1 MNNEQVE
8 KRLRDIEELKH
19 GSYDKRTE
27 HLDESGRGVFINRLI
42 EEDSPYLLQ
51 HAHNPVN
58 WYAWGDEAFAAA
70 QATGKPIFLSI
81 GYSTCHWCHVMEV
94 ESFDNSE
101 VAAVLNEHFISIKMD
116 REQYPDIDEVYMT
129 GVQLMTGQGGWP
141 MSNLLLPTGEPFFGA
156 TYFPAVQFIALLQQV
171 VIAWDSKRGE
181 LEASARQ
188 MQQGIEKIL
197 GDKQAVQ
204 ELDADLR
211 ANALQALF
219 QREDRERGGL
229 AGAPKFPQEP
239 LLLFLLDQAAREQ
252 DPHALSFVDRALEGM
267 GRGGIYDQVGGGFA
281 RYSVDE
287 EWLVPHFEKMLYN
300 QSQLGL
306 VYLQAYRLTAK
317 PFFLRV
323 LTQTL
328 DYVLRDMQRP
338 SGGFY
343 SATDA
348 DSEGEEGVFFT
359 WSLAEL
365 RDALDAEEFELVRQL
380 YGPDE
385 LGNFEGS
392 NILELSRSLEVS
404 ARETG
409 DPDFYLTLDQILE
422 KLYLAREKRV
432 HPLRD
437 DKLIVAW
444 SGAMINTLAQ
454 AGARLAEP
462 RWTAAALKA
471 AEIICSE
478 TIQPSG
484 KLWRIALN
492 GAASIN
498 GQLEDYAN
506 LIEGLVALFDT
517 QQSTGE
523 RGVSA
528 ANANLGQRLGKESDK
543 NASSWLAR
551 AQALTDTMIDEFWD
565 PSHDGFFLSPR
576 EQVGPRL
583 MRSKSASDGAT
594 LSPIATA
601 LRCLLLLDQRRA
613 LLPNQPAVGA
623 SKHDYAELYRRGFNA
638 VSGQL
643 NEHPLSHSSLLRV
656 QAEYAKGPLDG
667 RVYLDG
673 GLASLELI
681 PSSPRAS
688 EIGTE
693 QAEGKHAVLALRI
706 ADGWHIAA
714 NETEGGSLPLRI
726 EASEESA
733 WALEPVALTSE
744 GDYRGAQLLE
754 LTLVLK
760 PSHKLSLYQAGKLN
774 VTVQL
779 CSESQCLL
787 AHEIGLLV

>member
-1 MNNEQVE
+1 MNSEQIE
-8 KRLRDIEELKH
+8 KRLREVEESKH

-156 TYFPAVQFIALLQQV
+156 TYFPAAQFIALLQQV
-171 VIAWDSKRGE
+171 VIAWDSKREE

-211 ANALQALF
+211 ANTLQALF

-252 DPHALSFVDRALEGM
+252 DPHALGFVDRALEGM

-287 EWLVPHFEKMLYN
+287 EWFVPHFEKMLYN

-306 VYLQAYRLTAK
+306 VYLQAYRLTHK

-328 DYVLRDMQRP
+328 DYVLRDMQHP

-365 RDALDAEEFELVRQL
+365 RDALDAEEFELVRRL

-409 DPDFYLTLDQILE
+409 DTDFYSTLDQILE
-422 KLYLAREKRV
+422 KLYLAREQRI

-444 SGAMINTLAQ
+444 SGSMINTLAQ
-454 AGARLAEP
+454 AGARLSEP
-462 RWTAAALKA
+462 RWTAAALRA
-471 AEIICSE
+471 AEIICRE
-478 TIQPSG
+478 NIQASG

-492 GAASIN
+492 GAVSIN

-506 LIEGLVALFDT
+506 LIEGLVALFDA
-517 QQSTGE
+517 QQSAGDRE
-523 RGVSA
+523 VSA
-528 ANANLGQRLGKESDK
+528 ANAGLGQQLVKESDK
-543 NASSWLAR
+543 NASGWLVR

-565 PSHDGFFLSPR
+565 PNQGGFFLSPR

-583 MRSKSASDGAT
+583 TRSKSASDGAT

-613 LLPNQPAVGA
+613 LLPEQPAAGGV
-623 SKHDYAELYRRGFNA
+623 KHDYAALYRRGFNA

-656 QAEYAKGPLDG
+656 QAEHEKRAFDG

-673 GLASLELI
+673 GLASIELI
-681 PSSPRAS
+681 PSSPEAGK
-688 EIGTE
+688 IGTA
-693 QAEGKHAVLALRI
+693 QAERKHVSLALRI
-706 ADGWHIAA
+706 ADGWHVAA
-714 NETEGGSLPLRI
+714 NDTEGGSLPLRI

-733 WALEPVALTSE
+733 WALEPVAQTSAS
-744 GDYRGAQLLE
+744 DYRGAQLLD
-754 LTLVLK
+754 LTLALK
-760 PSHKLSLYQAGKLN
+760 PSHKLSLDQAGKLI

-779 CSESQCLL
+779 CSESECLL
-787 AHEIGLLV
+787 AHEISLLV

>member
-1 MNNEQVE
+1 MNSEQIE
-8 KRLRDIEELKH
+8 KRLRKVEESKH

-156 TYFPAVQFIALLQQV
+156 TYFPAAQFIALLQQV
-171 VIAWDSKRGE
+171 VIAWDSKREE

-211 ANALQALF
+211 ANTLQALF

-306 VYLQAYRLTAK
+306 VYLQAYRLTHK

-365 RDALDAEEFELVRQL
+365 RDALDVEEFELVRRL

-392 NILELSRSLEVS
+392 NILELSRSREVS

-409 DPDFYLTLDQILE
+409 DTHFYSTLDQILE
-422 KLYLAREKRV
+422 KLYLAREQRI

-454 AGARLAEP
+454 AGARLSEP
-462 RWTAAALKA
+462 RWTAGALKA
-471 AEIICSE
+471 AEIICRE
-478 TIQPSG
+478 NIQASG

-492 GAASIN
+492 GAVSIN

-506 LIEGLVALFDT
+506 LIEGLVALFDA
-517 QQSTGE
+517 QQSAGDRE
-523 RGVSA
+523 VSA
-528 ANANLGQRLGKESDK
+528 ANAGLGQQLDKESDK
-543 NASSWLAR
+543 NASGWLVR

-565 PSHDGFFLSPR
+565 PSQGGFFLSPR

-583 MRSKSASDGAT
+583 TRSKSASDGAT

-601 LRCLLLLDQRRA
+601 LRCLLMLDQRRA
-613 LLPNQPAVGA
+613 LLPEQPAAGGV
-623 SKHDYAELYRRGFNA
+623 KRDYAALYRRGFNA

-656 QAEYAKGPLDG
+656 QAEHEKGALDG

-673 GLASLELI
+673 GLASIELI
-681 PSSPRAS
+681 PSSPGADK
-688 EIGTE
+688 IGTA
-693 QAEGKHAVLALRI
+693 QAERKHVLLALRI

-733 WALEPVALTSE
+733 WALEPVAQTSE
-744 GDYRGAQLLE
+744 NDYRGAQLLD
-754 LTLVLK
+754 LTLALK
-760 PSHKLSLYQAGKLN
+760 PSHKLSLDQAGKLN

-787 AHEIGLLV
+787 AHEISLLV

>member
-1 MNNEQVE
+1 MNSEQLE
-8 KRLRDIEELKH
+8 KRLREVEESKH

-156 TYFPAVQFIALLQQV
+156 TYFPTAQFIALLQQV
-171 VIAWDSKRGE
+171 VIAWNSKREE

-211 ANALQALF
+211 ANTLQALF

-306 VYLQAYRLTAK
+306 VYLQAYRLTHK

-348 DSEGEEGVFFT
+348 DSEGAEGVFFT

-365 RDALDAEEFELVRQL
+365 RDALDVEEFELVRRL

-409 DPDFYLTLDQILE
+409 DTDFYSTLDQILE
-422 KLYLAREKRV
+422 KLYLAREQRI

-454 AGARLAEP
+454 AGARLSEP
-462 RWTAAALKA
+462 RWAAAALKA
-471 AEIICSE
+471 AEIICRDN
-478 TIQPSG
+478 IQVSG

-492 GAASIN
+492 GAVSIN

-506 LIEGLVALFDT
+506 LIEGLVALFDA
-517 QQSTGE
+517 QQSAGDRE
-523 RGVSA
+523 VSA
-528 ANANLGQRLGKESDK
+528 ANAGLGQQLGKESDK
-543 NASSWLAR
+543 NASSWLVR

-565 PSHDGFFLSPR
+565 PNQGGFFLSPR

-583 MRSKSASDGAT
+583 TRSKSASDGAT

-601 LRCLLLLDQRRA
+601 LRCLLLLNQRRA
-613 LLPNQPAVGA
+613 LLPERPAAGGA
-623 SKHDYAELYRRGFNA
+623 KHDYAELYRRGFNA

-656 QAEYAKGPLDG
+656 QAEHEKGSLDG

-673 GLASLELI
+673 GLASIELI
-681 PSSPRAS
+681 PSSPGAGK
-688 EIGTE
+688 IGTAR
-693 QAEGKHAVLALRI
+693 AERKHVSLALRI
-706 ADGWHIAA
+706 ADGWHVAA
-714 NETEGGSLPLRI
+714 NDTEGGSLPLRI

-733 WALEPVALTSE
+733 WALEPVAQTSE
-744 GDYRGAQLLE
+744 NDYRGAQLLD
-754 LTLVLK
+754 LTLAIK
-760 PSHKLSLYQAGKLN
+760 PSHKLSLDQAGKLN

-787 AHEIGLLV
+787 AHEISLLV

>member
-1 MNNEQVE
+1 MNSEQLE
-8 KRLRDIEELKH
+8 KRLRAVEESKH
-19 GSYDKRTE
+19 GRYDKRTE
-27 HLDESGRGVFINRLI
+27 HLDESGRGLFINRLI

-58 WYAWGDEAFAAA
+58 WYAWGDEAFAEA

-94 ESFDNSE
+94 ESFDNPE
-101 VAAVLNEHFISIKMD
+101 VAAVLNKHFISIKMD

-129 GVQLMTGQGGWP
+129 GVQLMTGHGGWP

-156 TYFPAVQFIALLQQV
+156 TYFPAAQFIALLQK
-171 VIAWDSKRGE
+171 VIDAWKNKREE

-197 GDKQAVQ
+197 GDRQAVA
-204 ELDADLR
+204 ELDPNLR
-211 ANALQALF
+211 ANTLQALF

-252 DPHALSFVDRALEGM
+252 DANALSFVDRALEGM

-287 EWLVPHFEKMLYN
+287 DWLVPHFEKMLYN

-306 VYLQAYRLTAK
+306 VYLLAYRLTRK
-317 PFFLRV
+317 PFFLRI

-338 SGGFY
+338 EGGFY

-359 WSLAEL
+359 WTLAEL
-365 RDALDAEEFELVRQL
+365 SEALSEEDFEFVCRL

-392 NILELSRSLEVS
+392 NILALSRPLEVS
-404 ARETG
+404 AREADST
-409 DPDFYLTLDQILE
+409 DEADFYARLDRIRDTL
-422 KLYLAREKRV
+422 YAARERRI

-454 AGARLAEP
+454 AGARLATP
-462 RWTAAALKA
+462 RWIAAALKA
-471 AEIICSE
+471 AEIICCE
-478 TIQPSG
+478 NIQADG
-484 KLWRIALN
+484 RLLRIALN
-492 GAASIN
+492 GATSIN

-506 LIEGLVALFDT
+506 LIEGLIALYDAL
-517 QQSTGE
+517 QSGHGGNE
-523 RGVSA
+523 MLA
-528 ANANLGQRLGKESDK
+528 K
-543 NASSWLAR
+543 ASQVDWLAQ
-551 AQALTDTMIDEFWD
+551 AQTLTDAMIDEFWD
-565 PSHDGFFLSPR
+565 ANHGGFFLSPR

-583 MRSKSASDGAT
+583 TRSKSASDGAT
-594 LSPIATA
+594 FSPIATA

-613 LLPNQPAVGA
+613 LLPTRDAD
-623 SKHDYAELYRRGFNA
+623 HYDYADFYRRGFNA

-656 QAEYAKGPLDG
+656 QAEYAEGALDG
-667 RVYLDG
+667 KVYLDG
-673 GLASLELI
+673 GLASFELI
-681 PSSPRAS
+681 PSSPSA
-688 EIGTE
+688 EKIGIE
-693 QAEGKHAVLALRI
+693 QAQRKHRLLSIRI
-706 ADGWHIAA
+706 AEGWHIAA
-714 NETEGGSLPLRI
+714 TKTESGSLPLRI
-726 EASEESA
+726 EAAEASA
-733 WALEPVALTSE
+733 WALEPGELTSE
-744 GDYRGAQLLE
+744 ADYRGVHVLDLN
-754 LTLVLK
+754 LVAK
-760 PSHKLSLYQAGKLN
+760 PSHRLSLDQAVNLK

-787 AHEIGLLV
+787 PQVKTLLV

>member
-1 MNNEQVE
+1 MNSEQLE
-8 KRLRDIEELKH
+8 KRLREVEESKH

-156 TYFPAVQFIALLQQV
+156 TYFPTAQFIALLQQV
-171 VIAWDSKRGE
+171 VIAWNSKREE

-211 ANALQALF
+211 ANTLQALF

-306 VYLQAYRLTAK
+306 VYLQAYRLTHK

-359 WSLAEL
+359 WSLAKL
-365 RDALDAEEFELVRQL
+365 RDALDVEEFELVRRL

-409 DPDFYLTLDQILE
+409 DTDFYSTLDQILE
-422 KLYLAREKRV
+422 KLYLAREQRI

-454 AGARLAEP
+454 AGARLSEP

-471 AEIICSE
+471 AEIICRE
-478 TIQPSG
+478 NIHASG

-492 GAASIN
+492 GAVSIN

-506 LIEGLVALFDT
+506 LIEGLVALFDA
-517 QQSTGE
+517 QQSAGE

-528 ANANLGQRLGKESDK
+528 ANAGLGQQLDIESDN
-543 NASSWLAR
+543 NASSWLVR

-565 PSHDGFFLSPR
+565 PNQGGFFLSPR

-583 MRSKSASDGAT
+583 TRSKSASDGAT

-613 LLPNQPAVGA
+613 LLPEQPAAGEV
-623 SKHDYAELYRRGFNA
+623 KHDYAALYRRGFSA

-656 QAEYAKGPLDG
+656 QAEHEKGSLDG

-673 GLASLELI
+673 GLASIELI
-681 PSSPRAS
+681 PSSPGADK
-688 EIGTE
+688 IGTE
-693 QAEGKHAVLALRI
+693 QAERKHVLLALRI
-706 ADGWHIAA
+706 ADGWHVAA
-714 NETEGGSLPLRI
+714 NDTEGGSLPLRI

-733 WALEPVALTSE
+733 WALEPVAQTSE
-744 GDYRGAQLLE
+744 NDYRGAQLLD
-754 LTLVLK
+754 LTLALK
-760 PSHKLSLYQAGKLN
+760 PSHKLSLDQAGKLN

-779 CSESQCLL
+779 CSASQCLL
-787 AHEIGLLV
+787 AQEISLLV

>member
-1 MNNEQVE
+1 MNSEQIE
-8 KRLRDIEELKH
+8 KRLREVEESKH

-156 TYFPAVQFIALLQQV
+156 TYFPTAQFIALLQQV
-171 VIAWDSKRGE
+171 VIAWNSKREE

-211 ANALQALF
+211 ANTLQALF

-306 VYLQAYRLTAK
+306 VYLQAYRLTHK

-328 DYVLRDMQRP
+328 DYVLRDMQHP

-365 RDALDAEEFELVRQL
+365 RDALDVEEFELVRRL

-409 DPDFYLTLDQILE
+409 DTDFYSTLDQILE
-422 KLYLAREKRV
+422 KLYLAREQRI

-454 AGARLAEP
+454 AGARLSEP

-471 AEIICSE
+471 AEIICRDN
-478 TIQPSG
+478 IQVSG

-492 GAASIN
+492 GAVSIN
-498 GQLEDYAN
+498 GQLEDYAD
-506 LIEGLVALFDT
+506 LIEGLVALFDA
-517 QQSTGE
+517 QQSAGE

-528 ANANLGQRLGKESDK
+528 ANAGLGQQLDIESDN
-543 NASSWLAR
+543 NASSWLVR

-565 PSHDGFFLSPR
+565 PNQGGFFLSPR

-583 MRSKSASDGAT
+583 TRSKSASDGAT

-601 LRCLLLLDQRRA
+601 LSCLLLLDQRRA
-613 LLPNQPAVGA
+613 LLPEQPAAGEV
-623 SKHDYAELYRRGFNA
+623 KHDYAALYRRGFSA

-656 QAEYAKGPLDG
+656 QAEHEKGSLDG

-673 GLASLELI
+673 GLASIELI
-681 PSSPRAS
+681 PSSPGADK
-688 EIGTE
+688 IGTE
-693 QAEGKHAVLALRI
+693 QAERKDVLLALRI
-706 ADGWHIAA
+706 ADGWHVAA
-714 NETEGGSLPLRI
+714 NDTEGGSLPLRI

-733 WALEPVALTSE
+733 WALEPVAQTSE
-744 GDYRGAQLLE
+744 NDYRGAQLLD
-754 LTLVLK
+754 LTLALK
-760 PSHKLSLYQAGKLN
+760 P
-774 VTVQL
+774 
-779 CSESQCLL
+779 
-787 AHEIGLLV
+787 

>member
-1 MNNEQVE
+1 MNSEQVE
-8 KRLRDIEELKH
+8 KRLRAVEESKH
-19 GSYDKRTE
+19 GRYDKRTE
-27 HLDESGRGVFINRLI
+27 HLDESGRGLFINRLI

-58 WYAWGDEAFAAA
+58 WYAWGDEAFAEA

-94 ESFDNSE
+94 ESFDNPE
-101 VAAVLNEHFISIKMD
+101 VAAVLNKHFISIKMD

-129 GVQLMTGQGGWP
+129 GVQLMTGHGGWP

-156 TYFPAVQFIALLQQV
+156 TYFPATQFIALLQQV
-171 VIAWDSKRGE
+171 VVAWENKREE
-181 LEASARQ
+181 LETSARQ

-197 GDKQAVQ
+197 GDRQAVA
-204 ELDADLR
+204 ELDPTLR
-211 ANALQALF
+211 ANTLQALF

-252 DPHALSFVDRALEGM
+252 DANALSFVDRALEGM
-267 GRGGIYDQVGGGFA
+267 GRGGIYDQIGGGFA

-287 EWLVPHFEKMLYN
+287 DWLVPHFEKMLYN

-306 VYLQAYRLTAK
+306 VYLQAYSLTRK
-317 PFFLRV
+317 PFFLRI

-338 SGGFY
+338 EGGFY

-365 RDALDAEEFELVRQL
+365 REALTMEDFEFVRRL

-385 LGNFEGS
+385 LGNFEGT
-392 NILELSRSLEVS
+392 NILALSRSLEVS
-404 ARETG
+404 AREADSAGET
-409 DPDFYLTLDQILE
+409 DFYARLDRIRDTL
-422 KLYLAREKRV
+422 YAARELRI

-462 RWTAAALKA
+462 RWTAAAVRA
-471 AEIICSE
+471 AEVICHE
-478 TIQPSG
+478 NVQADGT
-484 KLWRIALN
+484 LLRIALN
-492 GAASIN
+492 GATSIN

-506 LIEGLVALFDT
+506 LIEGLIALFDALHSSDDDT
-517 QQSTGE
+517 E
-523 RGVSA
+523 A
-528 ANANLGQRLGKESDK
+528 LANAHPAD
-543 NASSWLAR
+543 WLAQ
-551 AQALTDTMIDEFWD
+551 AQSLADAMIDEYWD
-565 PSHDGFFLSPR
+565 SSQDGFFLSPR

-583 MRSKSASDGAT
+583 TRSKSASDGAT

-601 LRCLLLLDQRRA
+601 LRCLLLLEQRKA
-613 LLPNQPAVGA
+613 LLPTPDAGGY
-623 SKHDYAELYRRGFNA
+623 DYADLYRRGFNA

-643 NEHPLSHSSLLRV
+643 NEHPLSHTSLLRV
-656 QAEYAKGPLDG
+656 QAERDSGAVAGV
-667 RVYLDG
+667 VYVDG
-673 GLASLELI
+673 GLARLTATSRSLEG
-681 PSSPRAS
+681 SRADAQAS
-688 EIGTE
+688 RRHVLLTLHI
-693 QAEGKHAVLALRI
+693 AEGWHVASQDEGASRAL
-706 ADGWHIAA
+706 
-714 NETEGGSLPLRI
+714 SI
-726 EASEESA
+726 EASEHSA
-733 WALEPVALTSE
+733 WALEPSGYGHK
-744 GDYRGAQLLE
+744 GDYRGEQKFP
-754 LTLVLK
+754 LVVTLK
-760 PSHKLSLYQAGKLN
+760 PEYQQSLDRACKLR
-774 VTVQL
+774 VTIQL
-779 CSESQCLL
+779 CSYSQCLL
-787 AHEIGLLV
+787 AHEIDLLV

>member
-156 TYFPAVQFIALLQQV
+156 TYFPAAQFIALLQQV

-181 LEASARQ
+181 LETSARQ

-409 DPDFYLTLDQILE
+409 DPDFYLTLDKILE
-422 KLYLAREKRV
+422 KLYLAREQRV

-528 ANANLGQRLGKESDK
+528 ANANLGQQLGKESDK

-583 MRSKSASDGAT
+583 TRSKSASDGAT

-613 LLPNQPAVGA
+613 LLPNQPAAGA

-681 PSSPRAS
+681 PSSPRAG

-693 QAEGKHAVLALRI
+693 QAERKHVVLALRI

-774 VTVQL
+774 VTVQI

>member
-1 MNNEQVE
+1 MNSEQLE
-8 KRLRDIEELKH
+8 KRLMEVEESKH

-156 TYFPAVQFIALLQQV
+156 TYFPAAQFIALLQQV
-171 VIAWDSKRGE
+171 VIAWDSKREE

-211 ANALQALF
+211 ANTLQALF

-252 DPHALSFVDRALEGM
+252 DPHALGFVDRALEGM

-306 VYLQAYRLTAK
+306 VYLQAYRLTHK

-365 RDALDAEEFELVRQL
+365 RDALDAEEFELVRRL

-409 DPDFYLTLDQILE
+409 DTDFYSTLDQILE
-422 KLYLAREKRV
+422 KLYLAREQRI

-444 SGAMINTLAQ
+444 SGSMINTLAQ
-454 AGARLAEP
+454 AGARLSEP

-471 AEIICSE
+471 AEIICRE
-478 TIQPSG
+478 NIQASG

-492 GAASIN
+492 GAVSIN

-506 LIEGLVALFDT
+506 LIEGLVALFDA
-517 QQSTGE
+517 QQSAGDRE
-523 RGVSA
+523 VSA
-528 ANANLGQRLGKESDK
+528 ANAGLGQQLGKESDK
-543 NASSWLAR
+543 NASSWLVR

-565 PSHDGFFLSPR
+565 PNQGGFFLSPR

-583 MRSKSASDGAT
+583 TRSKSASDGAT

-613 LLPNQPAVGA
+613 LLPEQPAAGGV
-623 SKHDYAELYRRGFNA
+623 KHDYAALYRRGFNA

-656 QAEYAKGPLDG
+656 QAEHEKGSLDG

-673 GLASLELI
+673 GLASIELI
-681 PSSPRAS
+681 PSSPGADK
-688 EIGTE
+688 IGTE
-693 QAEGKHAVLALRI
+693 QAERKHVLLALRI
-706 ADGWHIAA
+706 ADGWHVAA
-714 NETEGGSLPLRI
+714 NDTEEGSPPLRI

-733 WALEPVALTSE
+733 WALEPVAQTSE
-744 GDYRGAQLLE
+744 NDYRGAQLLD
-754 LTLVLK
+754 LTLALK
-760 PSHKLSLYQAGKLN
+760 PSHKLSLDQAGKLN

-787 AHEIGLLV
+787 AQEISLLV

>member
-1 MNNEQVE
+1 MNSEQIE
-8 KRLRDIEELKH
+8 KRLREVEESKH

-156 TYFPAVQFIALLQQV
+156 TYFPTAQFIALLQQV
-171 VIAWDSKRGE
+171 VIAWNSKREE

-211 ANALQALF
+211 ANTLQALF

-306 VYLQAYRLTAK
+306 VYLQAYRLTHK

-365 RDALDAEEFELVRQL
+365 RDALDVEEFELVRRL

-409 DPDFYLTLDQILE
+409 DTDFYSTLDQILE
-422 KLYLAREKRV
+422 KLYLAREQRI

-454 AGARLAEP
+454 AGARLSEP

-471 AEIICSE
+471 AEIICRDN
-478 TIQPSG
+478 IQVSG

-492 GAASIN
+492 GAVSIN

-506 LIEGLVALFDT
+506 LIEGLVALFDA
-517 QQSTGE
+517 QQSAGE

-528 ANANLGQRLGKESDK
+528 ANAGLGQQLDIESDN
-543 NASSWLAR
+543 NASSWLVR

-565 PSHDGFFLSPR
+565 PNQGGFFLSPR

-583 MRSKSASDGAT
+583 TRSKSASDGAT

-613 LLPNQPAVGA
+613 LLPEQPAAGGV
-623 SKHDYAELYRRGFNA
+623 KHDYAALYRRGFSA

-656 QAEYAKGPLDG
+656 QAEHEKGSLDG
-667 RVYLDG
+667 RVYLDS
-673 GLASLELI
+673 GLASIELI
-681 PSSPRAS
+681 PSSPGADK
-688 EIGTE
+688 IGTE
-693 QAEGKHAVLALRI
+693 QAERKHVLLALCI
-706 ADGWHIAA
+706 ADGWHVAA
-714 NETEGGSLPLRI
+714 NDTEGGSLPLCI

-733 WALEPVALTSE
+733 WALEPVAQTSE
-744 GDYRGAQLLE
+744 NDYRGVQLLD
-754 LTLVLK
+754 LTLALK
-760 PSHKLSLYQAGKLN
+760 PSHKLSLDQAGKLN

-787 AHEIGLLV
+787 AHEISLLV

>member
-1 MNNEQVE
+1 MNSEQIE
-8 KRLRDIEELKH
+8 KRLRGVEESKH

-156 TYFPAVQFIALLQQV
+156 TYFPTAQFIALLQQV
-171 VIAWDSKRGE
+171 VIAWNSKREE

-211 ANALQALF
+211 ANTLQALF

-239 LLLFLLDQAAREQ
+239 LLLLLLDQAAREQ

-267 GRGGIYDQVGGGFA
+267 ARGGIYDQVGGGFA

-306 VYLQAYRLTAK
+306 VYLQAYRLTHK

-365 RDALDAEEFELVRQL
+365 RDALDVEEFELVRRL

-409 DPDFYLTLDQILE
+409 DTDFYSTLDQILE
-422 KLYLAREKRV
+422 KLYLAREQRI

-454 AGARLAEP
+454 AGARLSEP

-471 AEIICSE
+471 AEIICRDN
-478 TIQPSG
+478 IQVSG

-492 GAASIN
+492 GAVSIN

-506 LIEGLVALFDT
+506 LIEGLVALFDA
-517 QQSTGE
+517 QQSAGE

-528 ANANLGQRLGKESDK
+528 ANAGLGQQLDIESDN
-543 NASSWLAR
+543 NASSWLVR

-565 PSHDGFFLSPR
+565 LSQGGFFLSPR

-583 MRSKSASDGAT
+583 TRSKSASDGAT

-613 LLPNQPAVGA
+613 LLPEQPAAGGV
-623 SKHDYAELYRRGFNA
+623 KHDYAALYRRGFSA

-656 QAEYAKGPLDG
+656 QAEHEKGSLDG
-667 RVYLDG
+667 RVYLDS
-673 GLASLELI
+673 GLASIELI
-681 PSSPRAS
+681 PSSPGADK
-688 EIGTE
+688 IGTE
-693 QAEGKHAVLALRI
+693 QAERKHVLLALRI
-706 ADGWHIAA
+706 ADGWHVAA
-714 NETEGGSLPLRI
+714 NDTEGGSLPLRI

-733 WALEPVALTSE
+733 WALEPVAQTSE
-744 GDYRGAQLLE
+744 NDYRGAQLLD
-754 LTLVLK
+754 LTLALK
-760 PSHKLSLYQAGKLN
+760 PSHKLSLDQAGKLN

-787 AHEIGLLV
+787 AHEISLLV

>member
-1 MNNEQVE
+1 MNSEQIE
-8 KRLRDIEELKH
+8 KRLREVEESKH

-156 TYFPAVQFIALLQQV
+156 TYFPTAQFIALLQQV
-171 VIAWDSKRGE
+171 VIAWNSKREE

-211 ANALQALF
+211 ANTLQALF

-306 VYLQAYRLTAK
+306 VYLQAYRLTHK

-365 RDALDAEEFELVRQL
+365 RDALDVEEFELVRRL

-409 DPDFYLTLDQILE
+409 DTDFYSTLDQILE
-422 KLYLAREKRV
+422 KLYLAREQRI

-454 AGARLAEP
+454 AGARLSEP

-471 AEIICSE
+471 AEIICRDN
-478 TIQPSG
+478 IQVSG

-492 GAASIN
+492 GAVSIN

-506 LIEGLVALFDT
+506 LIEGLVALFDA
-517 QQSTGE
+517 QQSAGE

-528 ANANLGQRLGKESDK
+528 ANAGLGQQLGKESDK
-543 NASSWLAR
+543 NASSWLVR

-565 PSHDGFFLSPR
+565 PNQGGFFLSPR

-583 MRSKSASDGAT
+583 TRSKSASDGAT

-613 LLPNQPAVGA
+613 LLPEQPAAGGV
-623 SKHDYAELYRRGFNA
+623 KHDYAALYRRGFNA

-656 QAEYAKGPLDG
+656 QAEHEKGSLDG

-673 GLASLELI
+673 GLASIELI
-681 PSSPRAS
+681 PSSPGADK
-688 EIGTE
+688 IGTE
-693 QAEGKHAVLALRI
+693 QAERKHVLLALRI
-706 ADGWHIAA
+706 ADGWHVAA
-714 NETEGGSLPLRI
+714 NDTEEGSPPLRI

-733 WALEPVALTSE
+733 WALEPVAQTSE
-744 GDYRGAQLLE
+744 NDYRGAQLLD
-754 LTLVLK
+754 LTLALK
-760 PSHKLSLYQAGKLN
+760 PSHKLSLDQAGKLN

-787 AHEIGLLV
+787 AQEISLLV

>member
-1 MNNEQVE
+1 MNSEQLE
-8 KRLRDIEELKH
+8 KRLREVEESKH

-156 TYFPAVQFIALLQQV
+156 TYFPTAQFIALLQQV
-171 VIAWDSKRGE
+171 VIAWNSKREE

-211 ANALQALF
+211 ANTLQALF

-306 VYLQAYRLTAK
+306 VYLQAYRLTHK

-365 RDALDAEEFELVRQL
+365 RDALDVEEFELVRRL

-409 DPDFYLTLDQILE
+409 DTDFYSTLDQILE
-422 KLYLAREKRV
+422 KLYLAREQRI

-454 AGARLAEP
+454 AGARLSEP
-462 RWTAAALKA
+462 RWAAAALKA
-471 AEIICSE
+471 AEIICRDN
-478 TIQPSG
+478 IQVSG

-492 GAASIN
+492 GAVSIN

-506 LIEGLVALFDT
+506 LIEGLVALFDA
-517 QQSTGE
+517 QQSAGE

-528 ANANLGQRLGKESDK
+528 ANAGLGQQLDIESDN
-543 NASSWLAR
+543 NASSWLVR

-565 PSHDGFFLSPR
+565 PNQGGFFLSPR

-583 MRSKSASDGAT
+583 TRSKSASDGAT

-601 LRCLLLLDQRRA
+601 LRCFLLLDQRRA
-613 LLPNQPAVGA
+613 LLPEQPAAGGV
-623 SKHDYAELYRRGFNA
+623 KHDYAALYRRGFNA

-656 QAEYAKGPLDG
+656 QAEHEKGSLDG

-673 GLASLELI
+673 GLASIELI
-681 PSSPRAS
+681 PSSPGADK
-688 EIGTE
+688 IGTE
-693 QAEGKHAVLALRI
+693 QAERKHVLLALRI
-706 ADGWHIAA
+706 AGGWHIAA

-733 WALEPVALTSE
+733 WALEPVAQTSE
-744 GDYRGAQLLE
+744 NDYRGAQLLD
-754 LTLVLK
+754 LTLALK
-760 PSHKLSLYQAGKLN
+760 PLHKLSLDQAGKLN

-779 CSESQCLL
+779 CSESECLL
-787 AHEIGLLV
+787 AHEIRLLV